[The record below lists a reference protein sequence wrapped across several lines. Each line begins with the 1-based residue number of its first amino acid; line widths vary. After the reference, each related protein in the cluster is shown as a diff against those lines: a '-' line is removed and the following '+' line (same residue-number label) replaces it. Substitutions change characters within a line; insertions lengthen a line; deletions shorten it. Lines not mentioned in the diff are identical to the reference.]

1 MLEKQTENEEGESK
15 HRNGLTLVYQ
25 ELHKLQLIFF
35 QLHCSPS
42 NKYIT

>member
-25 ELHKLQLIFF
+25 ELHKLQLTFF
-35 QLHCSPS
+35 SIALQP
-42 NKYIT
+42 KQ